1 MFCKKCGNE
10 IKPGQNFCLKCG
22 APVGETLSPAPQSA
36 NSAQATPRPVPQMP
50 KVKKPSKFA
59 TMPKKKKI
67 AIAVSACVALVLIIT
82 GIVAISNLAET
93 AELKRAI
100 DSKSGSRVYEV
111 YSASYGD
118 SKKRQKYDE
127 IIADTISE
135 IKNNLNAHDFDEAAQ
150 TSGESAVEQ
159 YLASE
164 YGTLVSDSATDL
176 SASVSSVNQTAWDD
190 LDDLID
196 SKENYC
202 DGLYAYK
209 TEQDYETAIDYFQ
222 GVLSSDSEYSDSVT
236 MIGECADGYIQAA
249 LAQVDAYVQDGDI
262 DGGMEL
268 LRSAQEYLESVGQ
281 SSAEVQEKMNT
292 VMTTYADSY
301 MQKAETEFLA
311 GDVNAAVGNVEAA
324 IAINPNGDYQA
335 KLDEYKMYLPFAL
348 YEEENILQEK
358 GSDYGAQTF
367 PSYFGGSHSETAN
380 DNHTYSNVIEIRV
393 ETQETREIARAYYN
407 LQGQYDTVSGTIFL
421 SQDNKST
428 SVVGYFEAYGDG
440 KLLYTSPTV
449 QAGVLPQDFSFS
461 VSGVQNLEIRYYGS
475 GVLYWAG
482 IEYCVA
488 DLTAQKNIPQ

>member
-36 NSAQATPRPVPQMP
+36 NSAQATPRPVPQTP

-82 GIVAISNLAET
+82 GIVVISNLAET

-176 SASVSSVNQTAWDD
+176 SASVSSVNQTAWEN
-190 LDDLID
+190 LDALID

-222 GVLSSDSEYSDSVT
+222 GVSDSDSEYSDSVT

-249 LAQVDAYVQDGDI
+249 LAQVDAYVQNGDI

-268 LRSAQEYLESVGQ
+268 LRSAQAYLESVGQ

-301 MQKAETEFLA
+301 MQKAETEFQA

-335 KLDEYKMYLPFAL
+335 KLDEYKMYLPFEL
-348 YEEENILQEK
+348 YKEENVFREEE
-358 GSDYGAQTF
+358 GTAYGNYHF
-367 PSYFGGSHSETAN
+367 MDGEISN
-380 DNHTYSNVIEIRV
+380 DNQEFKNVIQVYVGNSE
-393 ETQETREIARAYYN
+393 AAALDMDHLFYN
-407 LQGQYDTVSGTIFL
+407 LGGRYDTVGGTIFL
-421 SQDNKST
+421 CNEAKSDKFT
-428 SVVGYFEAYGDG
+428 GYFEAYGDG
-440 KLLYTSPTV
+440 KLLYTSPKITT
-449 QAGVLPQDFSFS
+449 GVLPQDFSFS
-461 VSGVQNLEIRYYGS
+461 VSGVQTLEIRFCGTTGDS
-475 GVLYWAG
+475 YWGDNTFG
-482 IEYCVA
+482 IANLVA
-488 DLTAQKNIPQ
+488 KKNLPQQ